1 MERPR
6 FLFQFENSVWESKFG
21 TWVFRKHFATELLT
35 YNMKSIFDLVL
46 TQAAVIGFY
55 KWDRLD
61 LNVLAGILV
70 FAIKTLEI
78 LAIFCRKV
86 KKPRYIAYQF
96 FSFLFSFC
104 NIILIGPLGL
114 NFVYREAIEVT
125 FAMYMMLAFLTRSFQ
140 FKIYAVLI
148 SVSSITFITTNYHGV
163 TMSTVN
169 L

>member
-1 MERPR
+1 
-6 FLFQFENSVWESKFG
+6 
-21 TWVFRKHFATELLT
+21 
-35 YNMKSIFDLVL
+35 MKSIFDLVL

-125 FAMYMMLAFLTRSFQ
+125 FAMYMMLAFLTRSF
-140 FKIYAVLI
+140 
-148 SVSSITFITTNYHGV
+148 
-163 TMSTVN
+163 
-169 L
+169 